1 MSDSEIGC
9 FSVVSMVSCTATGA
23 PIWAVAE
30 AGVWFFTPAL
40 LGFLRV
46 FELTAHG
53 NRTTQ
58 VCDSSICGICQPL
71 HSWLDSLCSIRAQN
85 APSLVGSDHRQR
97 PRGARME

>member
-9 FSVVSMVSCTATGA
+9 CSAGSMASCTATGA

-53 NRTTQ
+53 NRTIPTL
-58 VCDSSICGICQPL
+58 CGESVNHYTNGWIVFAQFA
-71 HSWLDSLCSIRAQN
+71 IRAQKRKTPQVTRVN
-85 APSLVGSDHRQR
+85 
-97 PRGARME
+97 